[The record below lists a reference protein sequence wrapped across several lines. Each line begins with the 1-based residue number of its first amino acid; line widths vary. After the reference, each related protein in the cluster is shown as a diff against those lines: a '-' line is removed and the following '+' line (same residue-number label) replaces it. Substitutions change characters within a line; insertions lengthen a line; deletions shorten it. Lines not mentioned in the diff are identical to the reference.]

1 MMSSRGCLSVI
12 YDERTRECRLSRYN
26 QGDRDLMCD
35 AGFDYF
41 ESLRG
46 DQSGVRVLVLC
57 ALYFLSNLISQMNTM
72 RATRKMPFSTRN

>member
-1 MMSSRGCLSVI
+1 MSSISFRGCLSVI

-26 QGDRDLMCD
+26 QDDRDLVYD

-46 DQSGVRVLVLC
+46 D
-57 ALYFLSNLISQMNTM
+57 
-72 RATRKMPFSTRN
+72 